1 MHGKTMSRVQGT
13 IVNPEQQ
20 RRAGIRRRRAEIVAW
35 LCLIVLVIAGAP
47 TYIGVVHAER
57 LGQLGPNAL
66 AAAPTLGY
74 LVDLRVTT
82 SDSPDPV
89 QVGQD
94 VQYDI
99 NVSNDGSSPATAVG
113 VDVFYSSALTPV
125 AQATPG
131 WSCSVGGVVSCSL
144 VATSLAGSGT
154 AAPVLRLRFTAPATP
169 QTVQISASASAL
181 ETDLN
186 PANNTAIVQST
197 QVVAGTANLTLGITP
212 SSSGAVVGT
221 PISFTANV
229 ANAGPGDAPSL
240 QVNGTLGGAISFSSF
255 SVSPAWNCTHSS
267 GSIGCTYQGGIP
279 GGTLASGVSA
289 APIVIN
295 GIAGPAAGSAQVNLT
310 ATSSAV
316 DPSPANATS
325 SIAVTAPPPP
335 AVDLALVKS
344 VIGVQPIARDTQ
356 FTYRLTVTNSAS
368 SNQTASAIQVND
380 ALPAGIVLQGFSGAG
395 WSCTGAVVCNYGPTL
410 AIGQS
415 SASLDLQVAYV
426 NAIPAGGIFV
436 SNTGTV
442 SAAEPDP
449 NPANNQSTVVAS
461 FRGRADLGVQLT
473 GPTSVAAGG
482 TLSVD
487 LVASNS
493 GPDVGA
499 NVTAVANIATGFNIG
514 VVSGGAGWSCLA
526 TGQSVTCQRASLPSG
541 SSVAASLTLTAPNT
555 AGGPF
560 QQQAS
565 ISADSFD
572 PTSANNAAS
581 LAVTVTEANVALL
594 LSKSDSAD
602 PVAVNGEFEYLL
614 IVTNGGSVA
623 QTGISISDPLPSGV
637 SFEGFVGT
645 GWVCSPGSGGGNVI
659 NCQRPGILSPGAS
672 SSVRLRVRA
681 SNPGSITNIASV
693 SSQQNPA
700 GANASQAT
708 TVISSATLT
717 LAKRARSS
725 SVLAG
730 SVATFDL
737 SVANAGQTDASDVV
751 LVDNLPNGLSA
762 VSAAGEGWT
771 CAIAGSRIECLRPT
785 LARATTSVVV
795 VEARTGAPGTLV
807 NNAEVQASGSALV
820 QADETITVTAAPVAS
835 ADLSLDISDS
845 ADPVAQGAEFDYLL
859 RVRNQGP
866 DAATG
871 VRATSVL
878 PAGVQ
883 LVAAGSAGWSCQ
895 AGAPVA
901 CTLGAALASGTE
913 SLLSL
918 RVRATGS
925 GSVVFTA
932 SVSANEGDLVATNN
946 SGSETT
952 QIQPQEALADLQL
965 SVSGPPS
972 ASAGGA
978 LELVAQIRNLGPAT
992 ASTLLLRAQSSGP
1005 WSLQSG
1011 SGSGFNCLEAG
1022 GNLECRG
1029 STLGAGATV
1038 ELRLQGTANA
1048 TATSALS
1055 ALLEV
1060 SAATPDPS
1068 AANNTA
1074 NLSIP
1079 LTAPPPQSADL
1090 AITKADSVDP
1100 VAFGSRFSY
1109 TLTVSNLGPAPA
1121 SNVVIRDLLPAN
1133 LIFVSASGAGTVCSG
1148 GAAVECRAAAPLAV
1162 GQQLQVVV
1170 SVDAPA
1176 ERDSISNTASVESS
1190 TADPVSANN
1199 SAVETTEVAP
1209 PEGIDAEQELEPAT
1223 LGDAIAGDAVPPVV
1237 DLCDGASGDISALC
1251 DALYADAA
1259 NGNNAEVNE
1268 ALRSL
1273 YPEEVLSHHAS
1284 LNQLATTQ
1292 FFNVDAR
1299 MSELRGGGGG
1309 FSVAGL
1315 TLING
1320 SQAIPLGLFQSLLQD
1335 EEPEI
1340 GGPGD
1345 LISPWG
1351 FFVNGT
1357 ISRGDQD
1364 IDSDEREVVT
1374 DFDSIGI
1381 TAGVDYR
1388 FSARWVLGGAI
1399 GYNQFESDLTDDGG
1413 LETSGFTLTGYSAY
1427 YVSDQTYFDTR
1438 LSYGQVDLD
1447 QKRRLVANLTGF
1459 TLDQTLAS
1467 DTSATQFSIAASVG
1481 HHFTRGAWTITP
1493 NAFVRYMTS
1502 DVDGFAERGS
1512 EFGVVY
1518 DDQTVKGTV
1527 FGLGVQVNRVF
1538 SLSNGVLV
1546 PQFDFVWNQ
1555 ETGNDDTVIDA
1566 RYVGGDPGEFFRLSP
1581 EDPDDSYGS
1590 FGFGLVYVLANGKQA
1605 YLQWRESV
1613 GVDGL
1618 SRSTV
1623 NIGARFE
1630 F

>member
-1 MHGKTMSRVQGT
+1 MSRVQG
-13 IVNPEQQ
+13 IVVNPEQQ

-57 LGQLGPNAL
+57 LGQLGPSAL

-82 SDSPDPV
+82 SDAPDPV

-99 NVSNDGSSPATAVG
+99 NVSNDGSDPASGVG

-131 WSCSVGGVVSCSL
+131 WSCIVDGPVSCSL
-144 VATSLAGSGT
+144 AATSLAGGGS

-169 QTVQISASASAL
+169 QTVQISATASAL

-186 PANNTAIVQST
+186 PANNTAIVQTT
-197 QVVAGTANLTLGITP
+197 QVVAGSADLTLGITP

-221 PISFTANV
+221 PVSFTANV
-229 ANAGPGDAPSL
+229 TNAGPGNAPSL
-240 QVNGTLGGAISFSSF
+240 QVNGSLGGAISFSSF
-255 SVSPAWNCTHSS
+255 SVSPAWNCTHSN
-267 GSIGCTYQGGIP
+267 GSIGCIYQGGIP
-279 GGTLASGVSA
+279 SGTLASGVSA

-295 GIAGPAAGSAQVNLT
+295 GIAGPSAGSAQISLT
-310 ATSSAV
+310 ASSSAP
-316 DPSPANATS
+316 DPSPANASS
-325 SIAVTAPPPP
+325 SITVTAPPPP
-335 AVDLALVKS
+335 AVDLSLLKT

-356 FTYRLTVTNSAS
+356 FSYRLTVTNSGS
-368 SNQTASAIQVND
+368 SNQTASAIQIND

-426 NAIPAGGIFV
+426 NAIPAGGVFV

-482 TLSVD
+482 TLNVD
-487 LVASNS
+487 LVANNS

-514 VVSGGAGWSCLA
+514 VVSGGIGWSCLA
-526 TGQSVTCQRASLPSG
+526 SGQSVTCQRGSMPSG

-572 PTSANNAAS
+572 PSSANNAAS
-581 LAVTVTEANVALL
+581 LAVSVTEANVTLL

-602 PVAVNGEFEYLL
+602 PVAVNTEFEYLL
-614 IVTNGGSVA
+614 IVTNGGAVA
-623 QTGISISDPLPSGV
+623 QSGISISDPLPSGV

-645 GWVCSPGSGGGNVI
+645 GWVCSPGSGAGNVI
-659 NCQRPGILSPGAS
+659 GCQRPGILSPGAS

-681 SNPGSITNIASV
+681 ANPGSITNIASV
-693 SSQQNPA
+693 SSQQNPT

-717 LAKRARSS
+717 LAKRARNN
-725 SVLAG
+725 SVAAG
-730 SVATFDL
+730 AVATFDL

-751 LVDNLPNGLSA
+751 LVDNLPNGLTA
-762 VSAAGEGWT
+762 VSASGDGWT

-785 LARATTSVVV
+785 LLRAATSVVV
-795 VEARTGAPGTLV
+795 VEARAAAPGTLV
-807 NNAEVQASGSALV
+807 NSAEVRASGSALV
-820 QADETITVTAAPVAS
+820 QANETITVTAAPVAS
-835 ADLSLDISDS
+835 ADLSLDVSDS

-883 LVAAGSAGWSCQ
+883 LLASGSAGWSCQ

-901 CTLGAALASGTE
+901 CTLGAALASGAE
-913 SLLSL
+913 SLLTL

-925 GSVVFTA
+925 GSVVFSA
-932 SVSANEGDLVATNN
+932 SVSGNETDPVPSNN

-952 QIQPQEALADLQL
+952 QIQPPEALADLQL

-972 ASAGGA
+972 ATAGGA
-978 LELVAQIRNLGPAT
+978 VELVAQIRNLGPAS

-1011 SGSGFNCLEAG
+1011 SGSGFNCIVAG

-1029 STLGAGATV
+1029 STLGAGASV
-1038 ELRLQGTANA
+1038 ELRLQGAANA

-1055 ALLEV
+1055 AQLEV

-1068 AANNTA
+1068 AANNSA

-1090 AITKADSVDP
+1090 AITKADSADP

-1109 TLTVSNLGPAPA
+1109 TLTVSNLGPGPA
-1121 SNVVIRDLLPAN
+1121 SNVVIRDLLPAS

-1148 GAAVECRAAAPLAV
+1148 GAAVECRASAPLAA
-1162 GQQLQVVV
+1162 GQQLQVAIA
-1170 SVDAPA
+1170 VDAPT
-1176 ERDSISNTASVESS
+1176 ERASISNTASVESS
-1190 TADPVSANN
+1190 TADPVSSNN
-1199 SAVETTEVAP
+1199 SAVETTEIQP
-1209 PEGIDAEQELEPAT
+1209 PEGSDAEAELESAT

-1237 DLCDGASGDISALC
+1237 DLCNGASGDVSALC
-1251 DALYADAA
+1251 DALFADAA
-1259 NGNNAEVNE
+1259 NGNDAEVNE

-1320 SQAIPLGLFQSLLQD
+1320 SQAIPLGLFQSLLED

-1364 IDSDEREVVT
+1364 IDLEEREVVT

-1399 GYNQFESDLTDDGG
+1399 GYNQFDSDLTDDGR
-1413 LETSGFTLTGYSAY
+1413 LETSGITLTGYSAY
-1427 YVSDQTYFDTR
+1427 YVTDQTYFDTR

-1459 TLDQTLAS
+1459 TLDETLTS
-1467 DTSATQFSIAASVG
+1467 DTSATQLSIAASVG

-1518 DDQTVKGTV
+1518 EDQTVKGTV
-1527 FGLGVQVNRVF
+1527 LGLGVQVNRVF

-1546 PQFDFVWNQ
+1546 PQFDLVWNH

-1605 YLQWRESV
+1605 YLQWRESI

>member
-1 MHGKTMSRVQGT
+1 M
-13 IVNPEQQ
+13 NPDQQ
-20 RRAGIRRRRAEIVAW
+20 RRGGIRRRRAGIIAR
-35 LCLIVLVIAGAP
+35 LGLIALVIAGAAA
-47 TYIGVVHAER
+47 TIGVAHAER
-57 LGQLGPNAL
+57 PGEPGPNAL
-66 AAAPTLGY
+66 SATQPLGSF
-74 LVDLRVTT
+74 VDLRLT
-82 SDSPDPV
+82 SSDAPDPV

-99 NVSNDGSSPATAVG
+99 NVGNDGVIAASGVG

-131 WSCSVGGVVSCSL
+131 WSCFQDGGITCSL
-144 VATSLAGSGT
+144 ISQAIAAGA

-169 QTVQISASASAL
+169 QTVQISSTARAI
-181 ETDLN
+181 ETDVN
-186 PANNTAIVQST
+186 PANNTGIVQTT
-197 QVVAGTANLTLGITP
+197 QVVFGTANLTLGITP

-229 ANAGPGDAPSL
+229 ANAGPGDAPAL
-240 QVNGTLGGAISFSSF
+240 QVNGTLGGAVSFSSF
-255 SVSPAWNCTHSS
+255 SVSPAWSCTHSN
-267 GSIGCTYQGGIP
+267 GSIGCTYQGGSP
-279 GGTLASGVSA
+279 SGTLASGVSA

-295 GIAGPAAGSAQVNLT
+295 GIAGPAAGSAQVNLS
-310 ATSSAV
+310 ATSSAP
-316 DPSPANATS
+316 DPSPANASS

-335 AVDLALVKS
+335 AVDLSLLKA

-356 FTYRLTVTNSAS
+356 FTYRLTVTNSS
-368 SNQTASAIQVND
+368 GSNQTASAIQIND
-380 ALPAGIVLQGFSGAG
+380 PLPAGIVLQGFSGAG
-395 WSCTGAVVCNYGPTL
+395 WSCTGGVVCSYGPTL

-426 NAIPAGGIFV
+426 NAVPAGGVFV
-436 SNTGTV
+436 SNSASV

-449 NPANNQSTVVAS
+449 NPGNNQSTAIAS
-461 FRGRADLGVQLT
+461 IRGRADLGVQLT
-473 GPTSVAAGG
+473 GPSSVTAGDS
-482 TLSVD
+482 LVVE
-487 LVASNS
+487 LVASNN

-499 NVTAVANIATGFNIG
+499 NVSAVANIANGFGVG

-526 TGQSVTCQRASLPSG
+526 SGQSVTCQRASMPSG
-541 SSVAASLTLTAPNT
+541 SSVAASLTLTAPAV

-565 ISADSFD
+565 ISGDSFD
-572 PTSANNAAS
+572 PVSSNNAAS
-581 LAVTVTEANVALL
+581 LGVTVTPANVTLL

-602 PVAVNGEFEYLL
+602 PVAVNTEFEYLL
-614 IVTNGGSVA
+614 IVTNGGAVA
-623 QTGISISDPLPSGV
+623 QSGISISDPLPTGV

-645 GWVCSPGSGGGNVI
+645 GWVCGPGAGAGNVI
-659 NCQRPGILSPGAS
+659 DCQRPGILAPGAS

-681 SNPGSITNIASV
+681 ANPGSITNIASV
-693 SSQQNPA
+693 TSLQNPA

-708 TVISSATLT
+708 SVISSATLS
-717 LAKRARSS
+717 LGKRARSS
-725 SVLAG
+725 SVVAG

-737 SVANAGQTDASDVV
+737 SVANTGQTDAGDVV

-795 VEARTGAPGTLV
+795 VEARTTVAGTFV

-820 QADETITVTAAPVAS
+820 QASETITVAAAPVAS
-835 ADLSLDISDS
+835 ADLSLDVSDS

-859 RVRNQGP
+859 RVRNEGP

-883 LVAAGSAGWSCQ
+883 LVASASAGWSCQ
-895 AGAPVA
+895 PGSPVT
-901 CTLGAALASGTE
+901 CTLGASLASAAE
-913 SLLSL
+913 SLLTL

-925 GSVVFTA
+925 GAVAFSA
-932 SVSANEGDLVATNN
+932 SVSANETDPVPANN
-946 SGSETT
+946 SASETT
-952 QIQPQEALADLQL
+952 LIQAQATLADLQL
-965 SVSGPPS
+965 SASGPPS
-972 ASAGGA
+972 ATPGGA
-978 LELVAQIRNLGPAT
+978 VELVAQIRNLGPAS

-1005 WSLQSG
+1005 WALQSG
-1011 SGSGFNCLEAG
+1011 SGTGFNCVAAG

-1060 SAATPDPS
+1060 SAATPDPA
-1068 AANNTA
+1068 AANNSA
-1074 NLSIP
+1074 SLSIP
-1079 LTAPPPQSADL
+1079 LTATPPQSADL
-1090 AITKADSVDP
+1090 AITKADSADP
-1100 VAFGSRFSY
+1100 VAFGDRFSY
-1109 TLTVSNLGPAPA
+1109 TLTARNLGPGPA
-1121 SNVVIRDLLPAN
+1121 NNVVIRDLLPAS
-1133 LIFVSASGAGTVCSG
+1133 LAFVSVGGAGLVCSG
-1148 GAAVECRAAAPLAV
+1148 GAAVECRATAPLAV

-1170 SVDAPA
+1170 TVDAPT
-1176 ERDSISNTASVESS
+1176 ERGSISNTATVESG
-1190 TADPVSANN
+1190 TPDPASGNN
-1199 SAVETTEVAP
+1199 SATESTEVAP
-1209 PEGIDAEQELEPAT
+1209 PEGSEAEEALESAT

-1237 DLCDGASGDISALC
+1237 NLCNGASGDISALC
-1251 DALYADAA
+1251 DALFADAA
-1259 NGNNAEVNE
+1259 NGNDAEVNQ

-1320 SQAIPLGLFQSLLQD
+1320 GQAIPLGLVQSLLAAD
-1335 EEPEI
+1335 EQEPEI
-1340 GGPGD
+1340 GGTGD

-1351 FFVNGT
+1351 FFMNGT
-1357 ISRGDQD
+1357 ISRGDQN

-1374 DFDSIGI
+1374 DFDSIGV

-1388 FSARWVLGGAI
+1388 FSTRWVLGAAL

-1447 QKRRLVANLTGF
+1447 QTRRLVANLTGF
-1459 TLDQTLAS
+1459 TLDETLTS
-1467 DTSATQFSIAASVG
+1467 DTSATQLSIAASVG

-1527 FGLGVQVNRVF
+1527 FGVGVQVNRVF

-1546 PQFDFVWNQ
+1546 PQFDLVWNQ

-1605 YLQWRESV
+1605 YLQWRESI

-1618 SRSTV
+1618 SRSTI